1 MNEDRLNTIH
11 KVNEFLNVCNNDIW
25 SESIGKMNEYEKEML
40 ALILD
45 NVTFTRSGIQPYSF
59 QLYSFCKIFK
69 IDTVMATDTEIMK
82 SVNELMLKF
91 SRYEVCEDSEYGKT
105 MFCGYKIN
113 WVTGVIIVSPNPA
126 LEKMQKKWRQFN
138 N

>member
-1 MNEDRLNTIH
+1 MNEDKPNIIH
-11 KVNEFLNVCNNDIW
+11 KVNELSNVCNNDIW

-40 ALILD
+40 AFILD
-45 NVTFTRSGIQPYSF
+45 NVTFTHSGIQPYLF

-69 IDTVMATDTEIMK
+69 IDTVNATDKEIMK

-105 MFCGYKIN
+105 IFCGYKIN

-126 LEKMQKKWRQFN
+126 LEKMQKKWRQLN